1 MAQGERMASE
11 LVARI
16 ANSEKV
22 QRAASLAKTG
32 MVAAHHKVRTVS
44 QQMQASYKVGRDK
57 ATSMTKRGRGTSD
70 DGTQEDG
77 ETRTDTEES
86 KEAAVN
92 YVADFLES
100 DTTKVALTAGAHLAA
115 AFAGSKVGMS
125 PSMTSMAASGVIESG
140 VELVQDSAVT
150 VAQVSV
156 NALNSVVPDAIGIAS
171 GVSYA
176 MADTTLRETTG
187 AINGMVGIAKSV
199 VSAAVAS
206 SSGGARNTESK
217 RHGEDEEDEEDEGKG
232 PEIEVVE
239 SSSSEEEYE
248 DVSDLED
255 FDDA

>member
-1 MAQGERMASE
+1 MASE

-16 ANSEKV
+16 ANSENV

-70 DGTQEDG
+70 STQEDG
-77 ETRTDTEES
+77 ETREDTEES

-140 VELVQDSAVT
+140 VDLVQDSAVT

-206 SSGGARNTESK
+206 SNGGARKTESE
-217 RHGEDEEDEEDEGKG
+217 RHEEDKEDEGNG

-239 SSSSEEEYE
+239 SSSSEEENE

-255 FDDA
+255 FDDE

>member
-1 MAQGERMASE
+1 
-11 LVARI
+11 
-16 ANSEKV
+16 
-22 QRAASLAKTG
+22 
-32 MVAAHHKVRTVS
+32 
-44 QQMQASYKVGRDK
+44 
-57 ATSMTKRGRGTSD
+57 MTKRGRGTSD

-217 RHGEDEEDEEDEGKG
+217 RHEEDEEDEEDEGKG

-239 SSSSEEEYE
+239 SSSSEEENE